1 MTKNENIREDSALTN
16 FNRFLDELK
25 QEVSD
30 LAGDEYT
37 VNIMPVTKNNGV
49 RMTGM
54 TIIRP
59 GDQVSPNLYLNG
71 WYDCYKSGM
80 SVRQVAEHLM
90 ELYRES
96 VPKGS
101 FDANELFSP
110 DMVRGNLVYRIVNR
124 ERNRKLLTEIPHRD
138 FLDLS
143 LVYYVLVH
151 SRQLG
156 EGAVLMRDESMRAWG
171 LAREELDEV
180 ARANTKRLLPSDF
193 LSITAMLK
201 DLEKKSD
208 TVTYPDMEIEE
219 QSMDTPMY
227 VLTNSERQYGACY
240 LADREVVAQ
249 IAEEMSDDL
258 FLLPSSIH
266 ECMVLPCGF
275 GGDPEKLADLV
286 REINRTQVAAEDY
299 LGDSVYY
306 YCRETGDLE
315 IAA

>member
-1 MTKNENIREDSALTN
+1 MMNY
-16 FNRFLDELK
+16 NRFLDEVK
-25 QEVSD
+25 REVSD
-30 LAGDEYT
+30 LAGDAYT

-54 TIIRP
+54 TIMRP
-59 GDQVSPNLYLNG
+59 GDQISPNLYLNG
-71 WYDCYKSGM
+71 WYDCYKGGM
-80 SVRQVAEHLM
+80 SVRQVAEHLL
-90 ELYRES
+90 ELYHDS
-96 VPKGS
+96 VPKDP
-101 FDANELFSP
+101 FDAEELFTP
-110 DMVRGNLVYRIVNR
+110 ETIRGNLVYRIVNR
-124 ERNRKLLTEIPHRD
+124 ERNRKLLSEIPHRD

-156 EGAVLMRDESMRAWG
+156 DGAVLVRDESMRAWG
-171 LAREELDEV
+171 IAREELDSV
-180 ARANTKRLLPSDF
+180 AKANTKRILPSDF

-201 DLEKKSD
+201 DLEKHGE

-227 VLTNSERQYGACY
+227 VLTNSDRQYGACY
-240 LADREVVAQ
+240 LADREVVSG

-266 ECMVLPCGF
+266 ECMVLPCSF
-275 GGDPEKLADLV
+275 AGDPEKLASLV
-286 REINRTQVAAEDY
+286 REINRTQVAEEDY
-299 LGDSVYY
+299 LADSVYY
-306 YCRETGDLE
+306 YCRETGEME